1 MVTLNIN
8 GKVEHV
14 DVPAD
19 MPLLWAVRDVVGL
32 TGARP
37 SGAAAGTV
45 DAATASARPAP
56 HRPGR

>member
-19 MPLLWAVRDVVGL
+19 MPLLWACV
-32 TGARP
+32 TW
-37 SGAAAGTV
+37 
-45 DAATASARPAP
+45 SA
-56 HRPGR
+56 